1 MPHALK
7 PLAGR
12 VALITGGS
20 RGLGREIARAF
31 VRAGASIMVCAR
43 ETTELERTGREL
55 RGLASEDQI
64 VRWRSTDVT
73 DRSAV
78 DTTVRQ
84 AVDELG
90 GLHILVNNAGIY
102 GPFGLLEDTDWTEW
116 VRAIEIN
123 LFGSVIPMRAVL
135 PHFKAQGHGKII
147 QLSGGGATNPLP
159 RISAYA
165 ASKAAMAR
173 LTETVAEECKNDRID
188 VNAIAPGSL
197 NTRLLDE
204 VLASGPDKVG
214 AEFYARAVRQK
225 QDGGVALTHG
235 ADLAVFLASSA
246 SDGITGRLISALWDD
261 WARWP
266 EHLPELESSDVYKL
280 RRITGRER
288 GFSWGDK

>member
-1 MPHALK
+1 MPHELK

-12 VALITGGS
+12 VALITGGN

-31 VRAGASIMVCAR
+31 VAAGASVMICAR
-43 ETTELERTGREL
+43 ETTELEVTGREL
-55 RGLASEDQI
+55 RGVASEDQM

-73 DRSAV
+73 DRAGV
-78 DTTVRQ
+78 DMTVRQ
-84 AVDELG
+84 TVDELG
-90 GLHILVNNAGIY
+90 GLHVLVNNAGVY

-116 VRAIEIN
+116 VRAVEIN
-123 LFGSVIPMRAVL
+123 LFGSVIPMRAML
-135 PHFKAQGHGKII
+135 PHFKAQGYGKII

-173 LTETVAEECKNDRID
+173 LTETVAEECKDDRID
-188 VNAIAPGSL
+188 VNAIAPGAL

-204 VLASGPDKVG
+204 VLAAGPDKVG
-214 AEFYARAVRQK
+214 AEFYARAARQK

-261 WARWP
+261 WVSWP
-266 EHLPELESSDVYKL
+266 KHLGELESSDVYKL